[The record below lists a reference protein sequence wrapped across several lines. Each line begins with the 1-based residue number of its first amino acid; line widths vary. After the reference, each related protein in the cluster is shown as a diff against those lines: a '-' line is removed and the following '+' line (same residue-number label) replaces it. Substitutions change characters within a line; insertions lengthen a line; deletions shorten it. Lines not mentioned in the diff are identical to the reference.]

1 MDILMNKEIHWNIIK
16 PLFRKIVENT
26 YVMFYVP
33 DTLYLLTKSK
43 PYKNFQRLVWLLLPF

>member
-1 MDILMNKEIHWNIIK
+1 MDRLMNKEIHWNIIK

-26 YVMFYVP
+26 YVMFYVS
-33 DTLYLLTKSK
+33 DTLYLFKSK

>member
-1 MDILMNKEIHWNIIK
+1 MDGLMNKEMHRNIIK

-33 DTLYLLTKSK
+33 DTLIFI
-43 PYKNFQRLVWLLLPF
+43 N